1 MAEAQ
6 KSTQKSSDG
15 YKLNCTKFISNN
27 SDDATAALT
36 PIEASMKDLKDGR
49 WFTNGTHGQPGTISK
64 VKMSK
69 TGKHGHAK
77 FTFNVS
83 YPFTGQNSQEMHPG
97 HTHLTKPEVVKNE
110 YQVSNY
116 ENGEIT
122 AMKADGEEI
131 IFSFAEEYD
140 GSGGGPTGAQMLKL
154 WEEVFDQEPAM
165 DLWIQVLKAPV
176 KCKKKPY
183 WVCQVTAAQYK
194 AANI

>member
-1 MAEAQ
+1 MAESQ

-15 YKLNCTKFISNN
+15 YKLNCTKFISSN
-27 SDDATAALT
+27 SDDASAALT

-97 HTHLTKPEVVKNE
+97 HTHLTKPEVTKNE

-116 ENGEIT
+116 ENGVLEAIGP
-122 AMKADGEEI
+122 DGGQ
-131 IFSFAEEYD
+131 IFFDFAEEYD
-140 GSGGGPTGAQMLKL
+140 GSGGGPTGAALKKQ
-154 WEEVFDQEPAM
+154 WDEVYEQDPPM

-176 KCKKKPY
+176 KSKKKPF
-183 WVCQVTAAQYK
+183 WICQVTSASYK

>member
-1 MAEAQ
+1 MAESQ
-6 KSTQKSSDG
+6 KSNDG
-15 YKLNCTKFISNN
+15 YKLNCTKFLSSN
-27 SDDATAALT
+27 SEDANAALT

-97 HTHLTKPEVVKNE
+97 HTHLTKPEVSKSE
-110 YQVSNY
+110 YQVTNY
-116 ENGEIT
+116 EKGVIT
-122 AMKADGEEI
+122 ALKPDGTDI
-131 IFSFAEEYD
+131 QFDYAEGYD
-140 GSGGGPTGAQMLKL
+140 GSAGGPAGATMVTL
-154 WEEVFDQEPAM
+154 WEEVYDQIPEQ

-176 KCKKKPY
+176 KVKNKDAF
-183 WVCQVTAAQYK
+183 WICQITAAQYK
-194 AANI
+194 AMS

>member
-1 MAEAQ
+1 MAESQ

-15 YKLNCTKFISNN
+15 YKLNCTKFISSN
-27 SDDATAALT
+27 SDDASAALT

-97 HTHLTKPEVVKNE
+97 HTHLTKPEVAKSE
-110 YQVSNY
+110 YQVNNY
-116 ENGEIT
+116 ENGVIE
-122 AMKADGEEI
+122 AMTADGGQ
-131 IFSFAEEYD
+131 IFFDFAEEYD
-140 GSGGGPTGAQMLKL
+140 GSGGGPTGETMKKM
-154 WEEVFDQEPAM
+154 WDECYDQEPAM

-176 KCKKKPY
+176 KSKKKPY
-183 WVCQVTAAQYK
+183 WICQVTAAQYK
-194 AANI
+194 AANL